1 MEKGKH
7 DVNSNVELG
16 TEEKEEESDKNSL
29 DAAIA
34 KQFASGEVSSRYKV
48 LAYFVFWVDIE
59 LWEEHVSNIHTHLFD
74 TQQDTGCKLYLK
86 ITAKL
91 LGMVCMFYFFVI
103 SLDLM
108 GTGFQLATGK
118 VASSLFADSELFNN
132 PFFAL
137 MVGVL
142 VQNLQMIFYFLGWN
156 NLCMFYA

>member
-1 MEKGKH
+1 MSPKIG
-7 DVNSNVELG
+7 
-16 TEEKEEESDKNSL
+16 
-29 DAAIA
+29 IA
-34 KQFASGEVSSRYKV
+34 RYFPI
-48 LAYFVFWVDIE
+48 FVP
-59 LWEEHVSNIHTHLFD
+59 
-74 TQQDTGCKLYLK
+74 QQDTGWKLYLK

-118 VASSLFADSELFNN
+118 VASSLFSESDLFNN

-142 VQNLQMIFYFLGWN
+142 VRNFEKI
-156 NLCMFYA
+156 